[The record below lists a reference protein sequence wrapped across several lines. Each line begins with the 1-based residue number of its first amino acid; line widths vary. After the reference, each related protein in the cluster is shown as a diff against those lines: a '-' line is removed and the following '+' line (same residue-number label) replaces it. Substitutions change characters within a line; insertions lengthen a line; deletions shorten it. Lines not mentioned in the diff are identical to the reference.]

1 MAYRI
6 NNVGIDCNDLRAMTE
21 FWQAVTGY
29 ETDSSGNGYV
39 YLKAADGSFGLFMQK
54 VPEARSEK
62 NRLHLDI
69 AVDDVD
75 VAVKEVTGLGAREV
89 ARHGKEGEQWSVL
102 ADPEGN
108 QFCLVPA

>member
-6 NNVGIDCNDLRAMTE
+6 SNVGIDCNDLRGMTD
-21 FWQAVTGY
+21 FWQALTGY
-29 ETDSSGNGYV
+29 QSDSSGDDYV
-39 YLKAADGSFGLFMQK
+39 YLKAADGSFGLFMQQ
-54 VPEARSEK
+54 VPEKRSEK

-69 AVDDVD
+69 EVDDVD
-75 VAVKEVTGLGAREV
+75 VAVKEVTRHGAREL
-89 ARHGKEGEQWSVL
+89 ARHGKEGEQWAVL